1 MSSQL
6 IEKYENLLNEEKWTR
21 ATINNYTVKNFEE
34 LNDLITQF
42 YDNHIQSEI
51 LLLTEEYLNKNKNS
65 IVALY
70 VSTVFQ
76 ITDGI
81 IENNNVYSLIKIF
94 SDNMKWN
101 IVEYICCKITEQ
113 LKDKVVIRSLIEAL
127 NNLNKK
133 ESIYQYWEEL
143 IKVDYDEATIVVK
156 LGEKKEAEGNIKE
169 AISYYKKAINRNIH
183 IKNFS
188 QLEDIW
194 KKLLTFEDVGCDFFI
209 NHEKRITRVF
219 SIDKTVELF
228 FLTYKVFKD
237 KEDWETCIKILK
249 LILDNDSRNEEAR
262 TEIVFV
268 YKNKYAGHSYL
279 DEYIKKSNLDGLW
292 RTSNEAISTFE
303 KHIAFDKGNFV
314 FHRDWGLGV
323 IKDIAKDDFIIDFQ
337 KSKNHKMSLKLAIS
351 SLQVLPKNHI
361 WILKLKNLDK
371 LREMVK
377 NDPVWAL
384 KILIKS
390 YNNKAKMKD
399 FKIELVPDVLK
410 TSEWNSWW
418 TNAKKLMKEDTTFGT
433 VDDNNDTYELRDKPI
448 SVEERTSNMFKAS
461 KDFMQRFNIAYQYFN
476 ETDDPDSDLL
486 DSMANYFTTYLKTT
500 DNVNE
505 QTFMSYLLLKQF
517 QKKYNFMN
525 IQFTNDFKILLKGI
539 EDPLEIYEKI
549 TLGDLK
555 KDFLLNLKNSND
567 SWQETYIR
575 FFHIYPSEYIFK
587 ELLLNSKQ
595 GDKDYIEKLVK
606 DLIATYKENREAFF
620 WIVSKEL
627 NEDLAKKMDIIYDN
641 IILSLLHLIEITG
654 KDVSIKKEMTK
665 NKKLGSQVK
674 DYLFKNNYLE
684 KYIEKSDE
692 NFCKRLYNISNELI
706 SLDGN
711 LKIKIRTKISERFP
725 EIDVDNQ
732 SLTYSEGKKSS
743 IMDKLLT
750 TKESYY
756 RMQRELHNISEVQIP
771 ENSKDIGE
779 AMERGDLKENS
790 EFKAAKEKQEILRN
804 KLTKLHNDLT
814 KAIIVDR
821 KEIKS
826 DFVTFG
832 TKVSLIDKLDN
843 NNPITYTILGPW
855 ESDTEKNIISYQ
867 SPLGSKMLDKKV
879 KEDVSFTLND
889 KEYHY
894 VIKKI
899 EVTDF

>member
-1 MSSQL
+1 
-6 IEKYENLLNEEKWTR
+6 
-21 ATINNYTVKNFEE
+21 
-34 LNDLITQF
+34 
-42 YDNHIQSEI
+42 
-51 LLLTEEYLNKNKNS
+51 
-65 IVALY
+65 
-70 VSTVFQ
+70 
-76 ITDGI
+76 
-81 IENNNVYSLIKIF
+81 
-94 SDNMKWN
+94 
-101 IVEYICCKITEQ
+101 
-113 LKDKVVIRSLIEAL
+113 
-127 NNLNKK
+127 
-133 ESIYQYWEEL
+133 
-143 IKVDYDEATIVVK
+143 
-156 LGEKKEAEGNIKE
+156 
-169 AISYYKKAINRNIH
+169 
-183 IKNFS
+183 
-188 QLEDIW
+188 
-194 KKLLTFEDVGCDFFI
+194 
-209 NHEKRITRVF
+209 
-219 SIDKTVELF
+219 
-228 FLTYKVFKD
+228 
-237 KEDWETCIKILK
+237 
-249 LILDNDSRNEEAR
+249 
-262 TEIVFV
+262 
-268 YKNKYAGHSYL
+268 
-279 DEYIKKSNLDGLW
+279 
-292 RTSNEAISTFE
+292 
-303 KHIAFDKGNFV
+303 
-314 FHRDWGLGV
+314 
-323 IKDIAKDDFIIDFQ
+323 
-337 KSKNHKMSLKLAIS
+337 
-351 SLQVLPKNHI
+351 
-361 WILKLKNLDK
+361 
-371 LREMVK
+371 MVK